1 MKERAADVRSELR
14 QEGTCVKVCMG
25 LLSRGDEGS

>member
-1 MKERAADVRSELR
+1 MKERAEVHSELR
-14 QEGTCVKVCMG
+14 EEGTCVEVCMG